1 MQMNTN
7 KEKDKTIELIVLAL
21 IATPNMLFFI
31 VKSFREADILGFVF
45 GYIMVALLIGFWIG
59 VVVEIV
65 KNKRSKNG
73 KADKYNKNEKYNKGR

>member
-1 MQMNTN
+1 MNTN